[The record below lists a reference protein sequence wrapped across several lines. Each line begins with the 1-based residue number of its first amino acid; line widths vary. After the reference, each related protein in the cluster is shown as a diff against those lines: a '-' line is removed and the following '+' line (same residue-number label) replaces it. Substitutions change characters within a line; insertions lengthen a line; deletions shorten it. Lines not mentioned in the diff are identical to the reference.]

1 VTTVLIAEDDDD
13 IRDLVVFKLEQAG
26 LTVIAAPDG
35 ATALSAA
42 QTQAPDLAVI
52 DVSMPGMSGLDL
64 CRLLRADPRTAGML
78 IIMLTARSQEGDVEA
93 GFSAGADDYIVKPFS
108 PRELT
113 SRIRALLQRH
123 GRGDAARTEAA
134 G

>member
-1 VTTVLIAEDDDD
+1 MTTVLIAEDDED

-26 LTVIAAPDG
+26 FTVIAAPDG
-35 ATALSAA
+35 TAALAAA
-42 QTQAPDLAVI
+42 QAQTPDLAVI
-52 DVSMPGMSGLDL
+52 DVSMPQLSGLDL
-64 CRLLRADPRTAGML
+64 CRLLRADPRTAGTL

-113 SRIRALLQRH
+113 SRIRALMQRH
-123 GRGDAARTEAA
+123 GREEARRSEAL